1 MTTLTEAST
10 SRKAKVGDITLHYNE
25 AGQGECLVM
34 LHGGGPGASG
44 WSNFRGNIGEM
55 SKHYRVLLIDMPGFG
70 KSDKPRYTEP
80 HGAYTARA
88 IKNLLD
94 DLKIAKAHFIGNSL
108 GGHTSLRFALDYPD
122 RTGRVIVM
130 APATANFVAVTSPM
144 PSEGV
149 KQLQGYYRP
158 PGPSPEKLR
167 AFIETLVYDS
177 SFLTDEILSE
187 RYKSSTEPETMA
199 WFREMGPRPGRI
211 EPLHLEFE
219 KIATPTLLVWGRED
233 RVVPLD
239 GALYM
244 LQRLKNAELHVFPQ
258 CGHWAMVERPT
269 EFNTLCLSFLAQKS
283 APAKASAGH

>member
-1 MTTLTEAST
+1 MAALSEAST
-10 SRKAKVGDITLHYNE
+10 SRKTKVGDITLHYND

-44 WSNFRGNIGEM
+44 WSNFRGNVGEM
-55 SKHYRVLLIDMPGFG
+55 SKHYRTLLIDMPGFG
-70 KSDKPRYTEP
+70 KSDKPLYTEG

-94 DLKIAKAHFIGNSL
+94 ELKIQKAHFIGNSL
-108 GGHTSLRFALDYPD
+108 GGHSSLAFALHYPEH
-122 RTGRVIVM
+122 TGRVIVM

-149 KQLQGYYRP
+149 KALQSYYRP

-167 AFIETLVYDS
+167 AFIQTLVYDS
-177 SFLTDEILSE
+177 SFLTEEILAE
-187 RYKSSTEPETMA
+187 RYKSSIEPETMA
-199 WFREMGPRPGRI
+199 WMKEMGPRPGRV
-211 EPLHLEFE
+211 ERLDRDFE
-219 KIATPTLLVWGRED
+219 KIQTPVLLVWGRED

-244 LQRLKNAELHVFPQ
+244 LQKLQNASLHVFPK
-258 CGHWAMVERPT
+258 CGHWAMVERPQ
-269 EFNTLCLSFLAQKS
+269 EFNTVCLNFLA
-283 APAKASAGH
+283 P